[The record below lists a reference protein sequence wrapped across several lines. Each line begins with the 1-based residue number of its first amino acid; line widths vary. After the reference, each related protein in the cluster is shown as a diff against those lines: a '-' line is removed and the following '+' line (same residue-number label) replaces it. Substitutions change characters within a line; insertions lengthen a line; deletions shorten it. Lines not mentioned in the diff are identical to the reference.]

1 MQAIGNLFNIVLF
14 VTMAGSLFTLVLL
27 FAKKVLHLVL
37 PLWFGVLGT
46 AFFLIPFI
54 VPQVQLVPP
63 EKTLWIYGYKIACMI
78 WASGAVLFL
87 LYYSLRGLLAYRAIK
102 KYPACSDERVCRI
115 YIECGAAIRMK
126 QMPELRFGPLK
137 DPACV
142 VTLLHPTV
150 ILNEDIVRQLTDSEL
165 QIVLSHELTHIK
177 RKHHL
182 FQRIYDLACCLNWF
196 NPFVWIAKNDF
207 ALSCEMDCDAYTLQ
221 ILTEKTSSVDYATA
235 MLRLMELSAGS
246 GKAAF
251 GKIDAL
257 GFLLVKQRFSYILNK
272 PSKERYIVT
281 MAVLTLFAAFVIAFS
296 AMVSRTYFYPYPAL
310 MTPPEYRDSYTER

>member
-14 VTMAGSLFTLVLL
+14 VTMAGSLFTLALL

-37 PLWFGVLGT
+37 PLWFGVLGA

-63 EKTLWIYGYKIACMI
+63 EKTLWIYGYKIACMV

-87 LYYSLRGLLAYRAIK
+87 LYYSLRGLFAYRAIK
-102 KYPACSDERVCRI
+102 KYPACKDERVYRI
-115 YIECGAAIRMK
+115 YTECGAAIRMK
-126 QMPELRFGPLK
+126 QMPELRFGSLK

-150 ILNEDIVRQLTDSEL
+150 IVNEDIVRQLTDSEL

-177 RKHHL
+177 RNHHL
-182 FQRIYDLACCLNWF
+182 FQHIYDLSCCLNWF
-196 NPFVWIAKNDF
+196 NPFIWIAKNDF
-207 ALSCEMDCDAYTLQ
+207 SLSCEMDCDAYTLQ
-221 ILTEKTSSVDYATA
+221 TLTGKKSSMDYATA
-235 MLRLMELSAGS
+235 MLRLLELSAGP

-251 GKIDAL
+251 GRIDAL
-257 GFLLVKQRFSYILNK
+257 GFLLVKQRFSNILNK
-272 PSKERYIVT
+272 PSKKRRIVT
-281 MAVLTLFAAFVIAFS
+281 MAVLTLFAVLVIAFS
-296 AMVSRTYFYPYPAL
+296 TMVSRTYFYPYPAL
-310 MTPPEYRDSYTER
+310 MTPLEYRDSYTGR